1 MQVGNAANV
10 SLKIEN
16 KTAKFG
22 SLVSFQISKVKSE
35 NNAQSRSIKLICHI
49 NIIAGLP
56 SKYPYIYN
64 NQSYVLKDVKEK
76 GKSKGWVEE
85 STNPNYLITLHFER
99 N

>member
-1 MQVGNAANV
+1 MIALGF
-10 SLKIEN
+10 L
-16 KTAKFG
+16 
-22 SLVSFQISKVKSE
+22 ISVRI
-35 NNAQSRSIKLICHI
+35 NYRICHF
-49 NIIAGLP
+49 NKKDDYYNTIAGLP

-76 GKSKGWVEE
+76 GKSEGWVEE

>member
-1 MQVGNAANV
+1 LAGINDEKEYIFEGKNFYGIIAE
-10 SLKIEN
+10 KE
-16 KTAKFG
+16 
-22 SLVSFQISKVKSE
+22 
-35 NNAQSRSIKLICHI
+35 I
-49 NIIAGLP
+49 NIEGYKLTIPFYFNKKDDYYNTIAGLP

-76 GKSKGWVEE
+76 GKSEGWVED

>member
-1 MQVGNAANV
+1 MAGINDEKEYMFEGKNFYGIIAEKEINIDGYN
-10 SLKIEN
+10 LTIPFYFN
-16 KTAKFG
+16 KKDD
-22 SLVSFQISKVKSE
+22 LY
-35 NNAQSRSIKLICHI
+35 

-76 GKSKGWVEE
+76 GKSEGRVEE
-85 STNPNYLITLHFER
+85 STNPNYIITLHFER